1 MKIIKIEKLKNNKYK
16 LKFENDSLITYDDI
30 ILKYNL
36 LFKKNIDMNIYNNII
51 DENKYYDI
59 YSDCEKY
66 SLKKRRSEKE
76 IYNYLLKKEINSDT
90 INDIIKKLKKINLIN
105 DKEYTNA
112 FINDKVLLSDV
123 GINKIKEELIKNNI
137 DENIINEELSK
148 IDKSIFN
155 DKLKKII
162 LKKIKSNRKY
172 SALNFKNKILNELIL
187 KGYDKEDIINELSLY
202 KFDDNLFLKKEY
214 SKLKTKYEQS
224 KIIQKL
230 LSKGFRYDDVLSIIK
245 EEEE

>member
-16 LKFENDSLITYDDI
+16 LKFENDSLVTYDDI

-36 LFKKNIDMNIYNNII
+36 LFKKNIDMNIYNKII

-66 SLKKRRSEKE
+66 CLKKRRSEKE
-76 IYNYLLKKEINSDT
+76 IYNYLLKKEINNDT

-105 DKEYTNA
+105 DKEYANA

-123 GINKIKEELIKNNI
+123 GINKIKEELIKNSI

-162 LKKIKSNRKY
+162 FKKIKSNRKY
-172 SALNFKNKILNELIL
+172 SVSNFKNKILNELIL
-187 KGYDKEDIINELSLY
+187 KGYDKEDIINELSIY
-202 KFDDNLFLKKEY
+202 QFDDNIFLKKEY

-230 LSKGFRYDDVLSIIK
+230 LSKGFRYDDILSIIK